1 MGLLHINEMLQL
13 LDKILQLE
21 QERVYTRRFSDGER
35 VFITSTKGTQLAEQV
50 TTDSLRSSKTD
61 GLRFHLLG

>member
-1 MGLLHINEMLQL
+1 MELLHINEMLQ